1 MQQQNTRLFSKLCSL
16 LFLLFAYTAT
26 LQAQTT
32 LTDLDKQVSDRFK
45 LLNGQN
51 RESIFVD
58 SLYKLI
64 RVNNSSNNDLTT
76 SNLMSSKV
84 STRSDVRMLLGT
96 PTLSIPD
103 FFDEWNLLANP
114 ATKKVV
120 VIYDKD
126 DKVVSWAIKN

>member
-76 SNLMSSKV
+76 SNLISSKV

-103 FFDEWNLLANP
+103 FFDEWNLLASP

>member
-114 ATKKVV
+114 STKKLV
-120 VIYDKD
+120 VIYDRND
-126 DKVVSWAIKN
+126 NVVSWAIKN

>member
-103 FFDEWNLLANP
+103 FFDEWNLLASP

>member
-26 LQAQTT
+26 LHAQTT